1 MRLKQIELSAFRGFK
16 DQTTIPFGSGFTVIT
31 GRNGSGKSSICDAL
45 EYVLTRH
52 LGRFGP
58 ADVEGGERIDDY
70 IWWRNGALSTSRRV
84 KAVFELDDG
93 AIGERIATP
102 SEMNCSFDE
111 SLFYD
116 NRTHISD
123 PLSLLSQ
130 TMLIR
135 DESIVR
141 FSTDLPEADRFE
153 FFYRAI
159 GLTDLVRIEKRANT
173 VFQQLKRRTDDLERD
188 YRQFRDHVGQIISE
202 ISEART
208 AAARMTTP
216 DVAAA
221 QHRLATLTGLS
232 PETPVRQLA
241 GIATRTLT
249 EQKRKVQALER
260 LNADVS
266 QSRAWREQL
275 RIYEA
280 RSDTL
285 KADLDS
291 NESALR
297 AAADSRTAAAEML
310 RHAQGRNAYLGALAE
325 LREQGARIGLQ
336 DGHCPLCG
344 SAVSPGDFEAHL
356 KEIQAKISSQDQTL
370 SELTAQE
377 ATRRAEYEARRN
389 QFQSKSIEYS
399 RALSDSETL
408 RTALAQ
414 LEKEAVLLGVKLDG
428 SSIEAELQATRKK
441 AIELQSALTELEGSS
456 AFDRIA
462 DLEKERGLAQAEVE
476 RVTRQIDLLSKAAQN
491 AKTAADTTKRVSWES
506 VDDCLAALSPLLS
519 ELFVRLKPHID
530 YSEVRYHMRGDIKRF
545 LSFEIG
551 QGINP
556 RFTFSSGQRRALGIA
571 FLLAV
576 HLSRPWCRLRTLVLD
591 DPVQHIDDYRALHF
605 AEVLSSIRQTGHQV
619 ICTVQD
625 SALADL
631 MCRRLRSANL
641 GDGVRI
647 DMEYEPGKGAH
658 VKEVRQIGPLP
669 DRVLMSA

>member
-1 MRLKQIELSAFRGFK
+1 MKLKQIEMSGFRGFK
-16 DQTTIPFGSGFTVIT
+16 NRTTIPFGTGFTIIT

-45 EYVLTRH
+45 EYVLTRR
-52 LGRFGP
+52 LGRFSP
-58 ADVEGGERIDDY
+58 TDVEGGEHIDDY
-70 IWWRNGALSTSRRV
+70 IWWRNGTPSAGRQV
-84 KAVFELDDG
+84 KAVFDLDDG
-93 AIGERIATP
+93 STGERVATP
-102 SEMNCSFDE
+102 AEIRHSFDE

-116 NRTHISD
+116 DRARISAA
-123 PLSLLSQ
+123 LSLLSQ

-159 GLTDLVRIEKRANT
+159 GLTDLVRIERRANT
-173 VFQQLKRRTDDLERD
+173 LFQQLRRRAEELERE
-188 YRQFRDHVGQIISE
+188 YRLSRDNVAQIISE
-202 ISEART
+202 ISEVRT
-208 AAARMTTP
+208 AAARVTTT
-216 DVAAA
+216 DMAAT
-221 QHRLATLTGLS
+221 QQRLAALTGLS
-232 PETPVRQLA
+232 AEAPVRQLA
-241 GIATRTLT
+241 TTAGRTLA
-249 EQKRKVQALER
+249 EQKRKIQALER
-260 LNADVS
+260 LNTDVA
-266 QSRAWREQL
+266 QSSSWREQL
-275 RIYEA
+275 RILEVQ
-280 RSDTL
+280 SETI
-285 KADLDS
+285 KADLDAS
-291 NESALR
+291 ESALR
-297 AAADSRTAAAEML
+297 AAADSRTVAADML
-310 RHAQGRNAYLGALAE
+310 RRTQTRNVLLGALAQ
-325 LREQGARIGLQ
+325 LREQGTRIGLQ

-344 SAVSPGDFEAHL
+344 SPVSPGDFEAHL
-356 KEIQAKISSQDQTL
+356 KQIQDEISSQDRTL

-377 ATRRAEYEARRN
+377 ATRRAEYESGRN

-399 RALSDSETL
+399 RALSDCETL

-414 LEKEAVLLGVKLDG
+414 LETEARLLGVKLEG

-441 AIELQSALTELEGSS
+441 AIDLQSGLTQLEGSS

-462 DLEKERGLAQAEVE
+462 DLEKQRGLAQAGVE
-476 RVTRQIDLLSKAAQN
+476 RVTKQIDLLSKAAQN

-519 ELFVRLKPHID
+519 ELFMRLKPHID

-576 HLSRPWCRLRTLVLD
+576 HLSRPWCKLRTLVLD

-631 MCRRLRSANL
+631 LCRRLRSANL
-641 GDGVRI
+641 GDGMRI
-647 DMEYEPGKGAH
+647 DMEYEPGNGAQ
-658 VKEVRQIGPLP
+658 VKEAQQIGPLP
-669 DRVLMSA
+669 DRVLMLA

>member
-45 EYVLTRH
+45 EYVLTRR

-58 ADVEGGERIDDY
+58 TDVEGGERIDDY
-70 IWWRNGALSTSRRV
+70 IWWRNGALSSSRRV
-84 KAVFELDDG
+84 KALFELDDG

-102 SEMNCSFDE
+102 AEMICSFNE
-111 SLFYD
+111 GLFYD
-116 NRTHISD
+116 NRAHIAD

-173 VFQQLKRRTDDLERD
+173 VFQQLKRRTDDLEKD

-208 AAARMTTP
+208 AAVRMTTP
-216 DVAAA
+216 DAAVA
-221 QHRLATLTGLS
+221 QQRLATLTGLS
-232 PETPVRQLA
+232 PETPVRQMA
-241 GIATRTLT
+241 GVASRTLS
-249 EQKRKVQALER
+249 EQKRRVQALER

-275 RIYEA
+275 RIYEV
-280 RSDTL
+280 RCDTV
-285 KADLDS
+285 KAELDS
-291 NESALR
+291 SESALR
-297 AAADSRTAAAEML
+297 AAAESRMAAAEML
-310 RHAQGRNAYLGALAE
+310 RHAQARNANLGALAA
-325 LREQGARIGLQ
+325 LREQGVRIGLQ
-336 DGHCPLCG
+336 GGHCPLCG
-344 SAVSPGDFEAHL
+344 SAVSPEDFEAHING
-356 KEIQAKISSQDQTL
+356 IQVEISSQDQTL

-377 ATRRAEYEARRN
+377 ATRSAEYETHRN

-399 RALSDSETL
+399 RALSDCETL

-428 SSIEAELQATRKK
+428 SSIEAELHATRKK

-456 AFDRIA
+456 AIDRIA

-476 RVTRQIDLLSKAAQN
+476 RVTKQIDLLSKAAQN

-519 ELFVRLKPHID
+519 ELFIRLKPHID

-625 SALADL
+625 PALADL

-641 GDGVRI
+641 GDGIRI
-647 DMEYEPGKGAH
+647 DMEYEPGNGAH

-669 DRVLMSA
+669 DRVLISA

>member
-16 DQTTIPFGSGFTVIT
+16 KQTTIPFGSGFTIIT

-70 IWWRNGALSTSRRV
+70 IWWRNGVLSANRQVR
-84 KAVFELDDG
+84 AVFELDEG
-93 AIGERIATP
+93 GIGERTATP
-102 SEMNCSFDE
+102 AEMKCSFDE

-116 NRTHISD
+116 NKAHISD

-159 GLTDLVRIEKRANT
+159 GLTDLVRIERRANT
-173 VFQQLKRRTDDLERD
+173 VFQQLKRRTEELERE
-188 YRQFRDHVGQIISE
+188 YRQSRDSVEQIISE

-208 AAARMTTP
+208 AAARMTMP
-216 DVAAA
+216 DVAAV
-221 QHRLATLTGLS
+221 QQRLATLTGLS

-241 GIATRTLT
+241 AIASRTLA
-249 EQKRKVQALER
+249 EQKRKIQALER
-260 LNADVS
+260 LSADVS

-275 RIYEA
+275 RMFEV
-280 RSDTL
+280 RCETV
-285 KADLDS
+285 KTELDS
-291 NESALR
+291 TESLLR
-297 AAADSRTAAAEML
+297 AAEESRIAAAEAL
-310 RHAQGRNAYLGALAE
+310 RHAQGRNVYLGALAQ
-325 LREQGARIGLQ
+325 LREHGIRVGLQ
-336 DGHCPLCG
+336 NDHCPLCG
-344 SAVSPGDFEAHL
+344 SAVSPSDFEAHL
-356 KEIQAKISSQDQTL
+356 KHIQDEISSQDQTL
-370 SELTAQE
+370 SELTARE
-377 ATRRAEYEARRN
+377 ATRRAEYETRRN
-389 QFQSKSIEYS
+389 QFQSKSVEYS
-399 RALSDSETL
+399 RALSDCETL

-428 SSIEAELQATRKK
+428 SSIEAELQATRKRV
-441 AIELQSALTELEGSS
+441 IELQSGLTELEGSS
-456 AFDRIA
+456 AFDKIA
-462 DLEKERGLAQAEVE
+462 DLEKHRGLAQAEVE

-491 AKTAADTTKRVSWES
+491 AKTAADTAKRVSWES

-519 ELFVRLKPHID
+519 ELFMRLKPHID

-605 AEVLSSIRQTGHQV
+605 AEVLSSIRQTGHQI

-631 MCRRLRSANL
+631 LCRRLRSANL
-641 GDGVRI
+641 GDGMRI
-647 DMEYEPGKGAH
+647 DMEYEPGNGAQ
-658 VKEVRQIGPLP
+658 VREVRQIGPLP
-669 DRVLMSA
+669 DRVLMLA